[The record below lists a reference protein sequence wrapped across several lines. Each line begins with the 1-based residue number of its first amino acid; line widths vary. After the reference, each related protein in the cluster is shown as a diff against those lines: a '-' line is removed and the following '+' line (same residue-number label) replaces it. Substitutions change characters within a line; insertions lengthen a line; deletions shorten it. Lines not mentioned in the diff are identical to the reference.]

1 MKYCEY
7 IPSRLVQA
15 FVFFFVFFLP
25 FLGMAQED
33 HRLKKF
39 LQVLKFSSLH
49 HVFMASYLQPGI
61 AIMSQ
66 RHPFP

>member
-7 IPSRLVQA
+7 IPSGLGQA
-15 FVFFFVFFLP
+15 FFFLP
-25 FLGMAQED
+25 FLGMAQTA